1 MPTIWPNGCI
11 ETAVI
16 CRLAGVPRSTID
28 YWIRTGLVTPTVR
41 DNPGR
46 RRSRLWTVEDAVL
59 ARAIK
64 VLRDAGCPV
73 RVLSKARKFLED
85 QWKPLLGT
93 HHLFWDGA
101 DLFRL
106 GDWSEVVESIVRNP
120 GQQAFRMVTLPVDAW
135 AEELLGEVIPLPE
148 GWADEVKSEAS

>member
-1 MPTIWPNGCI
+1 VSQIRPDGCI

-16 CRLAGVPRSTID
+16 CRIAGVPKSTVD
-28 YWIRTGLVTPTVR
+28 YWVRTGLVTPTVR

-46 RRSRLWTVEDAVL
+46 RRSRLWTIEDAVL

-73 RVLSKARKFLED
+73 SVLRRAKAFLDSE
-85 QWKPLLGT
+85 WRPLLGT
-93 HHLFWDGA
+93 NHLFWDGA
-101 DLFRL
+101 ELFRIGEWDDL
-106 GDWSEVVESIVRNP
+106 QAIVRNP

-135 AEELLGEVIPLPE
+135 AEELLGEVVPLPDRGTE
-148 GWADEVKSEAS
+148 SAQKRAS